1 MESIIEFH
9 LASIQPKARPRFDGN
24 RALTPK
30 RYRDWKAGAIL
41 ALQAQVP
48 AGFQAIA
55 RASVYII
62 ILGSVRGDL
71 DNLAG
76 AVLDALVQAG
86 ILQDDRLS
94 CVPKLSI
101 EHQKAKQKSVQVR
114 LCEY

>member
-1 MESIIEFH
+1 MQDIIEFN
-9 LASIQPKARPRFDGN
+9 LTSIQPKARPRFDGN
-24 RALTPK
+24 RVLTPK
-30 RYRDWKAGAIL
+30 RYRDWKADAIL
-41 ALQAQVP
+41 DLKAQVP
-48 AGFQAIA
+48 AGFQVIA
-55 RASVYII
+55 KASVDIV